1 MIDIKKE
8 ITALLKECCPD
19 IKVTYSRPK
28 EIKTLP
34 LITWVEDNNRE
45 VDEYI
50 DEITISIDI
59 WDTSFLNCEKTAM
72 AINKAMR
79 EKGFKRGSKIPLG
92 ESEVQRINMRFY
104 GYIDQN
110 KFISKG
116 AY

>member
-1 MIDIKKE
+1 M
-8 ITALLKECCPD
+8 
-19 IKVTYSRPK
+19 
-28 EIKTLP
+28 LP

-45 VDEYI
+45 VNEYI
-50 DEITISIDI
+50 DEITINIDI
-59 WDTSFLNCEKTAM
+59 WDTTFFDCEKTAM